1 MRSLSNSALACL
13 LWIPVRGSWGWG
25 ADPSFKEDSG
35 NVPHLKGEDVECGM
49 EADDNQLLLFLSSGF
64 GVWQSGNHMLQV
76 KNLVLALRELV
87 LQLPDDAWESDGAHR
102 KHLAHQKTLQE
113 LEATDFKEPELYS
126 GLKMVI
132 LEDTCFLKESL
143 WNRRDP
149 NFNLTG
155 NISLTY
161 ENAEMRTNVS
171 LVEPFFGK
179 GLDSSWCVNQA
190 VNMSGFVGGLGFDD
204 DAISH
209 LSIFDQLADD
219 ELKTTLFEV
228 ATGGSNA
235 SLKDRTADLTIGRAA
250 AVLETL
256 RSADIIF
263 ADGGN
268 PDFGNYVY
276 GHFARHLLAPTLR
289 RLANGA
295 AVFIGQSAGSMDAS
309 ADSGLTYEPTPALLD
324 QLLDG
329 DSTGLGLAGRCAIRP
344 HFNPTWDLVSNMYS
358 REKNLTVVRIQNGD
372 ALQCSRGRCQMLGLT
387 SAQAPSVFTGPT
399 DPHLWRLMD
408 VFT

>member
-1 MRSLSNSALACL
+1 MRSLSHSALACL
-13 LWIPVRGSWGWG
+13 LCIPVRGSWGWG
-25 ADPSFKEDSG
+25 ADPPLKEDSG
-35 NVPHLKGEDVECGM
+35 NVPHLKGEDVDCGI
-49 EADDNQLLLFLSSGF
+49 EADDRQLSLFLSSGI

-113 LEATDFKEPELYS
+113 LEAMNFREPELYS

-149 NFNLTG
+149 NFNLAV
-155 NISLTY
+155 SLTY
-161 ENAEMRTNVS
+161 ENAEMRTDPS

-190 VNMSGFVGGLGFDD
+190 LNMSGFVGGLGFDD
-204 DAISH
+204 NAVSH

-219 ELKTTLFEV
+219 ELKTSLFEV

-235 SLKDRTADLTIGRAA
+235 SLKDRTVDLTNSRAG
-250 AVLETL
+250 AVLDTL

-263 ADGGN
+263 ANGGN

-276 GHFARHLLAPTLR
+276 GHFARHLLAPTLS
-289 RLANGA
+289 RLADGA
-295 AVFIGQSAGSMDAS
+295 AVFVGQSAGSMDAS
-309 ADSGLTYEPTPALLD
+309 ADAGLTYETTPALLHH
-324 QLLDG
+324 LLDD
-329 DSTGLGLAGRCAIRP
+329 DSIGLGLAGRCAIRP
-344 HFNPTWDLVSNMYS
+344 HFNAAWDLVSNMYS

-387 SAQAPSVFTGPT
+387 SAQAPSVFTGPR